1 MKEKQSAELNHF
13 KSVLDRYGAA
23 KCSWPVDDLALMEK
37 LLQKSDVARSLLRQ
51 EEKFDLVLHS
61 GDLAIRAPS
70 ALLSRVLTD
79 AQNLNRGS
87 ILQTLWPFGSIWQPA
102 SGLVMAAFVGAML
115 GMASPNLLNGY
126 NSTSSVDEPAFND
139 TLFDLEYEN
148 GNI

>member
-1 MKEKQSAELNHF
+1 MKEKRSAELNHF

-23 KCSWPVDDLALMEK
+23 TRDWPTEDQALMEN

-51 EEKFDLVLHS
+51 EEKFDLTLRS
-61 GDLAIRAPS
+61 GEPALLAPS

-87 ILQTLWPFGSIWQPA
+87 VLQALWPFGSIWQPA
-102 SGLVMAAFVGAML
+102 SGLVMAAFVGVML
-115 GMASPNLLNGY
+115 GATSPNLLDGFN
-126 NSTSSVDEPAFND
+126 NSALDEPAFND

-148 GNI
+148 GDI